1 VAIFRISE
9 QNLKGDPIDNRET
22 DDQEL
27 WRKLPQSEG
36 EERAELLI
44 QLAQQAIYRS
54 SGNEALALAEQAHE
68 IYKAMG
74 TRASSVAMAN
84 ALSGIGYS
92 LRQLSRFDEATKAL
106 DRAIDL
112 LRENGHPFAVDTMR
126 TKASWFSEMKRW
138 DDAIATYQ
146 EIVRINEIDGNDEF
160 VGRDL
165 FSIAHCLY
173 ESGRWDEAIKTA
185 LRAREIF
192 KEEKMVYEISWCDLN
207 IAGAY
212 AELGDGRMAI
222 EWGQRANDVG
232 VLRKDN
238 EVICKS
244 NYIMARGHI
253 VLEQYGDAENLLLA
267 AQEIVSKSGDYPQ
280 VEKIEKALARVYRA
294 TERDSEADEVE
305 RRLKTLQ
312 EIVE

>member
-1 VAIFRISE
+1 M
-9 QNLKGDPIDNRET
+9 KGDPIDNRET
-22 DDQEL
+22 EDQEL
-27 WRKLPQSEG
+27 WRQLPQSEG

-74 TRASSVAMAN
+74 AKASNVAMAN
-84 ALSGIGYS
+84 AITGIGYS
-92 LRQLSRFDEATKAL
+92 LKQLNRVDEATKAL
-106 DRAIDL
+106 DSAIDL
-112 LRENGHPFAVDTMR
+112 LRDNGHPFVVDTMR
-126 TKASWFSEMKRW
+126 TKASWFTEMKRW

-165 FSIAHCLY
+165 FSIAHCLF
-173 ESGRWDEAIKTA
+173 ESGRWEDAIKTA
-185 LRAREIF
+185 LWAREIF

-212 AELGDGRMAI
+212 VELGDGRMAI

-267 AQEIVSKSGDYPQ
+267 AQDIVSKSGDYPQ
-280 VEKIEKALARVYRA
+280 VEKIEKALATVYRA

-312 EIVE
+312 EIAE

>member
-1 VAIFRISE
+1 LRGE
-9 QNLKGDPIDNRET
+9 PIENRET
-22 DDQEL
+22 EDQEL
-27 WRKLPQSEG
+27 WRRLPQSEG

-74 TRASSVAMAN
+74 AKASNVAMAN
-84 ALSGIGYS
+84 AITGIGYS
-92 LRQLSRFDEATKAL
+92 LKQLNRVDEATKAL
-106 DRAIDL
+106 DSAIDL
-112 LRENGHPFAVDTMR
+112 LRDNGHPFVVDTMR

-173 ESGRWDEAIKTA
+173 ESGRWEDAVKTA

-192 KEEKMVYEISWCDLN
+192 KEEKMIYEISWCDLN

-212 AELGDGRMAI
+212 VELGDGQMAI

-244 NYIMARGHI
+244 NYIMARGHT

-267 AQEIVSKSGDYPQ
+267 AQDIVSKSGDYAQ
-280 VEKIEKALARVYRA
+280 IEKIEKALARVYRA

-305 RRLKTLQ
+305 RRLKTLR

>member
-1 VAIFRISE
+1 V
-9 QNLKGDPIDNRET
+9 KGDPIDNRET
-22 DDQEL
+22 EDQEL
-27 WRKLPQSEG
+27 WRLLPQSEG

-54 SGNEALALAEQAHE
+54 AGNEALALAEQAHE

-74 TRASSVAMAN
+74 VKASNVAMAN
-84 ALSGIGYS
+84 AITGIGYS
-92 LRQLSRFDEATKAL
+92 LRQLNRVDEATKAL
-106 DRAIDL
+106 DSAIDL
-112 LRENGHPFAVDTMR
+112 LRDNGHPFVVDTMR

-138 DDAIATYQ
+138 DDAIRTYQ
-146 EIVRINEIDGNDEF
+146 EIVRINEIDGHDEF

-173 ESGRWDEAIKTA
+173 ESGRWEEAIKTA

-267 AQEIVSKSGDYPQ
+267 AQDIVSKSGDYPQ
-280 VEKIEKALARVYRA
+280 VEKIEKALATVYRA

>member
-1 VAIFRISE
+1 M
-9 QNLKGDPIDNRET
+9 KGDPIDNRET
-22 DDQEL
+22 EDQEL
-27 WRKLPQSEG
+27 WRQLPQSEG

-74 TRASSVAMAN
+74 ARASSVAMAN
-84 ALSGIGYS
+84 AITGIGYS
-92 LRQLSRFDEATKAL
+92 LKQLNRVDEAAKAL
-106 DRAIDL
+106 DSAIDL
-112 LRENGHPFAVDTMR
+112 LRENRHPFVVDTMR
-126 TKASWFSEMKRW
+126 TKATWFSELKRW
-138 DDAIATYQ
+138 DEAIATYQ
-146 EIVRINEIDGNDEF
+146 EIVRINEIDGHDEF

-173 ESGRWDEAIKTA
+173 ESARWEEAIKTA
-185 LRAREIF
+185 LRAREIY

-222 EWGQRANDVG
+222 EWGRRANDVG

-244 NYIMARGHI
+244 NYIMARGYI

-267 AQEIVSKSGDYPQ
+267 AQDIVSKSGDYAQ
-280 VEKIEKALARVYRA
+280 IEKIEKALARVYRA

-305 RRLKTLQ
+305 RRIKTLQ

>member
-1 VAIFRISE
+1 V
-9 QNLKGDPIDNRET
+9 KGDPIDNRET
-22 DDQEL
+22 EDQEL
-27 WRKLPQSEG
+27 WRQLPQSEG

-74 TRASSVAMAN
+74 AKASNVAMAN
-84 ALSGIGYS
+84 AITGIGYS
-92 LRQLSRFDEATKAL
+92 LKQLNRVDEATKAL
-106 DRAIDL
+106 DSAIDL
-112 LRENGHPFAVDTMR
+112 LRDNGHPFVVDTMR
-126 TKASWFSEMKRW
+126 TKASWFTEMKRW

-165 FSIAHCLY
+165 FSIAHCLF
-173 ESGRWDEAIKTA
+173 ESGRWEDAIKTA
-185 LRAREIF
+185 LWAREIF

-212 AELGDGRMAI
+212 VELGDGRMAI

-267 AQEIVSKSGDYPQ
+267 AQDIVSKSGDYPQ
-280 VEKIEKALARVYRA
+280 VEKIEKALATVYRA

-312 EIVE
+312 EIAE